1 VVVGAPGAGAL
12 TVRREEAGVGAMHA
26 AVHDVDQARHQQDVF
41 LHVLDRTMEA
51 VRATGEP
58 VALIGEL
65 ASAAFGRDRGTRDI
79 DLFMRPASAPVVL
92 DALGDSGFDVDVID
106 DHWLYKARLGGTDV
120 DVIFR
125 ATRDILFD
133 DEMEAHLTE
142 VAIYGRPLPV
152 VAAEDLLVMKA
163 LAAGEDTARYWYDAI
178 AILARRDLDWEYL
191 SMRARQHG
199 ARRILS
205 LLLFAT
211 SVDVVVPRRAIDGL
225 YDLIRGGSDV
235 G

>member
-1 VVVGAPGAGAL
+1 
-12 TVRREEAGVGAMHA
+12 MHA
-26 AVHDVDQARHQQDVF
+26 AVHDVDQVRHQQEVF
-41 LHVLDRTMEA
+41 LDVLDRAMSA
-51 VRATGEP
+51 VRGTAEP

-92 DALGDSGFDVDVID
+92 DALEEAGFAVEVVD
-106 DHWLYKARLGGTDV
+106 DHWLYKARMHEIDV

-133 DEMEAHLTE
+133 DEMAAR
-142 VAIYGRPLPV
+142 VSDAPIYGRSLPV

-163 LAAGEDTARYWYDAI
+163 LATGEDTARYWYDAI
-178 AILARRDLDWEYL
+178 AILARHDLDWDYL
-191 SMRARQHG
+191 SMRARQNG
-199 ARRILS
+199 ARRICS

-211 SVDVVVPRRAIDGL
+211 SVDVLVPGRAIDGL
-225 YDLIRGGSDV
+225 YELIRGGADV
-235 G
+235 D

>member
-1 VVVGAPGAGAL
+1 
-12 TVRREEAGVGAMHA
+12 
-26 AVHDVDQARHQQDVF
+26 VF
-41 LHVLDRTMEA
+41 LDVLDRTMSA
-51 VRATGEP
+51 VRGTAEP

-79 DLFMRPASAPVVL
+79 DLFMRPASAPIVL
-92 DALGDSGFDVDVID
+92 DALEEAGFDVEVID
-106 DHWLYKARLGGTDV
+106 DHWLYKARMLGIDV

-133 DEMEAHLTE
+133 DD
-142 VAIYGRPLPV
+142 VAARVRDVPIYGRLLPV

-178 AILARRDLDWEYL
+178 AILARQELDWDYL
-191 SMRARQHG
+191 LLRARQNG
-199 ARRILS
+199 ARRICS

-211 SVDVVVPRRAIDGL
+211 SVDVLVPRRAIDGL
-225 YDLIRGGSDV
+225 YELIQGGSDV
-235 G
+235 D

>member
-1 VVVGAPGAGAL
+1 M
-12 TVRREEAGVGAMHA
+12 GAMHA
-26 AVHDVDQARHQQDVF
+26 AVHDLDQTRHHQEVF
-41 LHVLDRTMEA
+41 LDVLDRAMSA
-51 VRATGEP
+51 VRSTAEP

-92 DALGDSGFDVDVID
+92 DALEAAGFDVDVVD
-106 DHWLYKARLGGTDV
+106 DHWLYKARMHGIDV

-133 DEMEAHLTE
+133 DEMAAR
-142 VAIYGRPLPV
+142 VRDAPIYGRSLPV

-163 LAAGEDTARYWYDAI
+163 LATGEDTARYWYDAI
-178 AILARRDLDWEYL
+178 AILARHDLDWEYV

-199 ARRILS
+199 ARRICS

-211 SVDVVVPRRAIDGL
+211 SVDVLVPGRAIDSL

-235 G
+235 D

>member
-1 VVVGAPGAGAL
+1 M
-12 TVRREEAGVGAMHA
+12 GAMHA
-26 AVHDVDQARHQQDVF
+26 AVHDLEQARHQQDVF
-41 LHVLDRTMEA
+41 LDVLDRAMSA
-51 VRATGEP
+51 VRGTAEP

-92 DALGDSGFDVDVID
+92 DALDDDGFDLEVVD
-106 DHWLYKARLGGTDV
+106 DHWLYKARMLGIDV

-133 DEMEAHLTE
+133 DD
-142 VAIYGRPLPV
+142 VAARVRDVPIYGRSLPV

-178 AILARRDLDWEYL
+178 AILARQDLDWDYL
-191 SMRARQHG
+191 MLRARQNG
-199 ARRILS
+199 ARRICS

-211 SVDVVVPRRAIDGL
+211 SVDVLVPRRAIDGL
-225 YDLIRGGSDV
+225 YELIQGGSDV
-235 G
+235 D

>member
-1 VVVGAPGAGAL
+1 M
-12 TVRREEAGVGAMHA
+12 GAMHA
-26 AVHDVDQARHQQDVF
+26 AVHDLDEARHQQDVF
-41 LHVLDRTMEA
+41 LDVLDRTMDA
-51 VRATGEP
+51 VRATGES

-92 DALGDSGFDVDVID
+92 DALEAAGFDVAVID
-106 DHWLYKARLGGTDV
+106 DHWLYKAKLGGIDV

-133 DEMEAHLTE
+133 DEMEARLTE
-142 VAIYGRPLPV
+142 APIYGRPMPV
-152 VAAEDLLVMKA
+152 VGAEDLLVMKA

-178 AILARRDLDWEYL
+178 AIVARRDLDWDYL
-191 SMRARQHG
+191 AMRARQHG

-211 SVDVVVPRRAIDGL
+211 SVDVVVPRRAVDAL

-235 G
+235 E

>member
-1 VVVGAPGAGAL
+1 MGA
-12 TVRREEAGVGAMHA
+12 VHA
-26 AVHDVDQARHQQDVF
+26 AVHDLEQARHQQDVF
-41 LHVLDRTMEA
+41 LDVLDRAMSA
-51 VRATGEP
+51 VRGTAEP

-92 DALGDSGFDVDVID
+92 DALDDAGFDVEVVD
-106 DHWLYKARLGGTDV
+106 DHWLYKARMLGIDV

-133 DEMEAHLTE
+133 DD
-142 VAIYGRPLPV
+142 VAARVRDVPIYGRSLPV

-178 AILARRDLDWEYL
+178 AILARQDLDWDYL
-191 SMRARQHG
+191 MLRARQNG
-199 ARRILS
+199 ARRICS

-211 SVDVVVPRRAIDGL
+211 SVDVLVPRRAIDGL
-225 YDLIRGGSDV
+225 YELIQGGSDV
-235 G
+235 D

>member
-1 VVVGAPGAGAL
+1 
-12 TVRREEAGVGAMHA
+12 VGAMHA
-26 AVHDVDQARHQQDVF
+26 AVHDVDQVRHQQEVF
-41 LHVLDRTMEA
+41 LDVLDRAISA
-51 VRATGEP
+51 VRGTAEP

-92 DALGDSGFDVDVID
+92 DALEEAGFDVEVVD
-106 DHWLYKARLGGTDV
+106 DHWLYKARMHEIDV

-133 DEMEAHLTE
+133 DEMAAR
-142 VAIYGRPLPV
+142 VSDAPIYGRSLPV

-163 LAAGEDTARYWYDAI
+163 LATGEDTARYWYDAI
-178 AILARRDLDWEYL
+178 AILARHDLDWDYL
-191 SMRARQHG
+191 SLRARQNG
-199 ARRILS
+199 ARRICS

-211 SVDVVVPRRAIDGL
+211 SVDVLVPGRAIDGL
-225 YDLIRGGSDV
+225 YELIRGGSDV
-235 G
+235 D

>member
-1 VVVGAPGAGAL
+1 M
-12 TVRREEAGVGAMHA
+12 GAMHA
-26 AVHDVDQARHQQDVF
+26 AVHDVDQVRHQQEVF
-41 LHVLDRTMEA
+41 LDVLDRAMSA
-51 VRATGEP
+51 VRGTAEP

-92 DALGDSGFDVDVID
+92 DALEEAGFAVEVVD
-106 DHWLYKARLGGTDV
+106 DHWLYKARMHEIDV

-133 DEMEAHLTE
+133 DEMAAR
-142 VAIYGRPLPV
+142 VSDAPIYGRSLPV

-163 LAAGEDTARYWYDAI
+163 LATGEDTARYWYDAI
-178 AILARRDLDWEYL
+178 AILARHDLDWDYL
-191 SMRARQHG
+191 SMRARQNG
-199 ARRILS
+199 ARRICS

-211 SVDVVVPRRAIDGL
+211 SVDVLVPGRAIDGL
-225 YDLIRGGSDV
+225 YELIRGGADV
-235 G
+235 D

>member
-1 VVVGAPGAGAL
+1 MGA
-12 TVRREEAGVGAMHA
+12 VHA
-26 AVHDVDQARHQQDVF
+26 AVHDLEQARHQQDVF
-41 LHVLDRTMEA
+41 LDVLDRAMSA
-51 VRATGEP
+51 VRGTAEP

-92 DALGDSGFDVDVID
+92 DALDDAGFDVEVVD
-106 DHWLYKARLGGTDV
+106 DHWLYKARMLGIDV

-133 DEMEAHLTE
+133 DD
-142 VAIYGRPLPV
+142 VAARVRDVPIYGRSLPV

-178 AILARRDLDWEYL
+178 AILARQDLDWDYL
-191 SMRARQHG
+191 MLRARQNG
-199 ARRILS
+199 ARRICS

-211 SVDVVVPRRAIDGL
+211 SVDVLFPRRAIDGL
-225 YDLIRGGSDV
+225 YELIQGGSDV
-235 G
+235 D

>member
-1 VVVGAPGAGAL
+1 
-12 TVRREEAGVGAMHA
+12 MHA
-26 AVHDVDQARHQQDVF
+26 AVHDVDQVRHQQEVF
-41 LHVLDRTMEA
+41 LDVLDRAMSA
-51 VRATGEP
+51 VRGTAEP

-92 DALGDSGFDVDVID
+92 DALEEAGFAVEVVD
-106 DHWLYKARLGGTDV
+106 DHWLYKARMHEIDV

-133 DEMEAHLTE
+133 DEMAAR
-142 VAIYGRPLPV
+142 VSDAPIYGRSLPV

-163 LAAGEDTARYWYDAI
+163 LATGEDTARYWYDAI
-178 AILARRDLDWEYL
+178 AILARHDLDWDYL
-191 SMRARQHG
+191 SMRARQNG
-199 ARRILS
+199 ARRICS

-211 SVDVVVPRRAIDGL
+211 SVDVLVPGRAIDGL
-225 YDLIRGGSDV
+225 YELIRGGSDV
-235 G
+235 D

>member
-1 VVVGAPGAGAL
+1 M
-12 TVRREEAGVGAMHA
+12 GAMHA
-26 AVHDVDQARHQQDVF
+26 AVLDLEQARHQQDVF
-41 LHVLDRTMEA
+41 LDVLDRAMSA
-51 VRATGEP
+51 VRGTAEP

-92 DALGDSGFDVDVID
+92 DALEDAGFDVEVVD
-106 DHWLYKARLGGTDV
+106 DHWLYKARMLGIDV

-133 DEMEAHLTE
+133 DD
-142 VAIYGRPLPV
+142 VAARVRDVPIYGRSLPV

-178 AILARRDLDWEYL
+178 AILARQDLDWDYL
-191 SMRARQHG
+191 MLRARQNG
-199 ARRILS
+199 ARRICS

-211 SVDVVVPRRAIDGL
+211 SVDVLVPRRAIDGL
-225 YDLIRGGSDV
+225 YELIQGGSDV
-235 G
+235 D

>member
-1 VVVGAPGAGAL
+1 
-12 TVRREEAGVGAMHA
+12 VGAMHA
-26 AVHDVDQARHQQDVF
+26 AVHDVDEVRHQQEVF
-41 LHVLDRTMEA
+41 LDVLDRAMSA
-51 VRATGEP
+51 VRGTAEP

-92 DALGDSGFDVDVID
+92 DALEEAGFAVEVVD
-106 DHWLYKARLGGTDV
+106 DHWLYKARMHEIDV

-133 DEMEAHLTE
+133 DEMAAR
-142 VAIYGRPLPV
+142 VSDAPIYGRSLPV

-163 LAAGEDTARYWYDAI
+163 LATGEDTARYWYDAI
-178 AILARRDLDWEYL
+178 AILARHDLDWDYL
-191 SMRARQHG
+191 SMRARQNG
-199 ARRILS
+199 ARRICS

-211 SVDVVVPRRAIDGL
+211 SVDVLVPGRAIDGL
-225 YDLIRGGSDV
+225 YELIRGGSDV
-235 G
+235 D

>member
-1 VVVGAPGAGAL
+1 
-12 TVRREEAGVGAMHA
+12 VGAMHA
-26 AVHDVDQARHQQDVF
+26 AVHDVDQVRHQQEVF
-41 LHVLDRTMEA
+41 LDVLDRAMSA
-51 VRATGEP
+51 VRGTAEP

-92 DALGDSGFDVDVID
+92 DALEEAGFAVEVVD
-106 DHWLYKARLGGTDV
+106 DHWLYKARMHEIDV

-133 DEMEAHLTE
+133 DEMAAR
-142 VAIYGRPLPV
+142 VSDAPIYGRSLPV

-163 LAAGEDTARYWYDAI
+163 LATGEDTARYWYDAI
-178 AILARRDLDWEYL
+178 AILARQDLDWDYL
-191 SMRARQHG
+191 MLRARQNG
-199 ARRILS
+199 ARRICS

-211 SVDVVVPRRAIDGL
+211 SVDVLVPRRAIDGL
-225 YDLIRGGSDV
+225 YELIQGGSDV
-235 G
+235 D

>member
-1 VVVGAPGAGAL
+1 M
-12 TVRREEAGVGAMHA
+12 GAMHA
-26 AVHDVDQARHQQDVF
+26 AVHDLDQARHQQDVF
-41 LHVLDRTMEA
+41 LDVLDRTMAA
-51 VRATGEP
+51 VRATGES

-65 ASAAFGRDRGTRDI
+65 ASGAFGRDRGTRDI

-92 DALGDSGFDVDVID
+92 DALEAGGFDVEVID
-106 DHWLYKARLGGTDV
+106 DHWLYKARLHGIDV

-133 DEMEAHLTE
+133 DEMAARLSE
-142 VAIYGRPLPV
+142 VPIYGRPLPV

-178 AILARRDLDWEYL
+178 AILARRDLDWDYL

-199 ARRILS
+199 ARRICS

-211 SVDVVVPRRAIDGL
+211 SVDVLVPRHAIDGL
-225 YDLIRGGSDV
+225 YDLIRGGGSDV

>member
-1 VVVGAPGAGAL
+1 
-12 TVRREEAGVGAMHA
+12 MHA
-26 AVHDVDQARHQQDVF
+26 AVHDLEQARHQQDVF
-41 LHVLDRTMEA
+41 LDVLDRAMSA
-51 VRATGEP
+51 VRGTAEP

-92 DALGDSGFDVDVID
+92 DALDDAGFDVEVVD
-106 DHWLYKARLGGTDV
+106 DHWLYKARMLGIDV

-133 DEMEAHLTE
+133 DD
-142 VAIYGRPLPV
+142 VAARVRDVPIYGRSLPV

-178 AILARRDLDWEYL
+178 AILARQDLDWDYL
-191 SMRARQHG
+191 MLRARQNG
-199 ARRILS
+199 ARRICS

-211 SVDVVVPRRAIDGL
+211 SVDVLVPRRAIDGL
-225 YDLIRGGSDV
+225 YELIQGGSDV
-235 G
+235 D

>member
-1 VVVGAPGAGAL
+1 M
-12 TVRREEAGVGAMHA
+12 GAMHA
-26 AVHDVDQARHQQDVF
+26 AVHDVDQVRHQQEVF
-41 LHVLDRTMEA
+41 LDVLDRAMSA
-51 VRATGEP
+51 VRGTAEP

-92 DALGDSGFDVDVID
+92 DALEEAGFDVEVVD
-106 DHWLYKARLGGTDV
+106 DHWLYKARMHEIDV

-133 DEMEAHLTE
+133 DEMAAR
-142 VAIYGRPLPV
+142 VSDAPIYGRSLPV

-163 LAAGEDTARYWYDAI
+163 LATGEDTARYWYDAI
-178 AILARRDLDWEYL
+178 AILARHDLDWDYL
-191 SMRARQHG
+191 SLRARQNG
-199 ARRILS
+199 ARRICS

-211 SVDVVVPRRAIDGL
+211 SVDVLVPGRAIDGL
-225 YDLIRGGSDV
+225 YELIRGGSDV
-235 G
+235 D

>member
-1 VVVGAPGAGAL
+1 M
-12 TVRREEAGVGAMHA
+12 GAMHA
-26 AVHDVDQARHQQDVF
+26 AVHDLEQARHQQDVF
-41 LHVLDRTMEA
+41 LDVLDRAMSA
-51 VRATGEP
+51 VRGTAEP

-92 DALGDSGFDVDVID
+92 DALDDAGFDVEVVD
-106 DHWLYKARLGGTDV
+106 DHWLYKARMLGIDV

-133 DEMEAHLTE
+133 DD
-142 VAIYGRPLPV
+142 VAARVRDVPIYGRSLPV

-178 AILARRDLDWEYL
+178 AILARQDLDWDYL
-191 SMRARQHG
+191 MLRARQNG
-199 ARRILS
+199 ARRICS

-211 SVDVVVPRRAIDGL
+211 SVDVLVPRRAIDGL
-225 YDLIRGGSDV
+225 YELIQGGSDV
-235 G
+235 D